1 MEFNVSFSKSFTE
14 IWSLIHVILDNDI
27 SRNENAEQAKGGIY
41 IRQICKECLMEV
53 VQDSIY
59 ISRY

>member
-1 MEFNVSFSKSFTE
+1 MLFW
-14 IWSLIHVILDNDI
+14 IMISLGMK
-27 SRNENAEQAKGGIY
+27 NAEQAKGGIY